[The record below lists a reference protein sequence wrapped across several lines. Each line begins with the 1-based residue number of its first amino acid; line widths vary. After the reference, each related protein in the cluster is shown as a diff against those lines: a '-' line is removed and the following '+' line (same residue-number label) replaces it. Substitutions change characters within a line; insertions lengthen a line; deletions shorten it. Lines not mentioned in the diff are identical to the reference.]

1 MAPLVTKRMTD
12 MHAAPYNMN
21 LDPWKGLPY
30 NVPHV
35 VVPCGIWHNIYRAS
49 QILRGKKAKF
59 RGTFRCKFAEKSAVF
74 AGKKSKF
81 TEKSADFAGFSQER
95 SQNSEKSAAF
105 VGF

>member
-1 MAPLVTKRMTD
+1 

-59 RGTFRCKFAEKSAVF
+59 RGTFRCKFAEKSA
-74 AGKKSKF
+74 
-81 TEKSADFAGFSQER
+81 DFAGFSQER